1 MRKINFFTHAIL
13 RTLSSQ
19 FCAPFLITFH
29 YYLPGKIVRL
39 LSPASWRL
47 WACFNSLSDSSL
59 ATGMNKPI

>member
-1 MRKINFFTHAIL
+1 MNPPSTQSMFSNNTGHTI
-13 RTLSSQ
+13 
-19 FCAPFLITFH
+19 
-29 YYLPGKIVRL
+29 LPGKIVWL